1 MTGKKRLPALAVCIV
16 FSLSLAV
23 AEPWAR
29 IVFAEGSSFNLVR
42 SGTVQKKD
50 VASADVIGFEL
61 ASGDILQTAPSTF
74 IEIYINNVAASVQ
87 IAENT
92 SFRCETSGT
101 GGETKGELY
110 YGRVRAKLG
119 KLSGSKSFRI
129 TSPSLVA
136 GVRGTDFGC
145 DVIAVPVS
153 ESAPGT
159 AILSRVFCFEGS
171 VAVNPVKDPV
181 SELVVVESG
190 EMVERQLEKKPA
202 DASGSARI
210 EYAEPAPLEK
220 KPITDQISG
229 FWSTRPVVGPGAAIQ
244 GSTDQ
249 SAPAADSA
257 LAADS
262 APAANS
268 ALAADSAL
276 AANSAPAAGPAFAEN
291 PADTVFSEPD
301 VPVFQREAPVLRS
314 DGIETRAI
322 LFNGLEAVK
331 PKRNLRI
338 PDTATAIL
346 MTAGSF
352 CTIGAAYWGEYQNP
366 DEVLVTPVHSAG
378 LAMIGSAV
386 FLSIL
391 SALVP

>member
-1 MTGKKRLPALAVCIV
+1 MTRKKRLPALAVCIV
-16 FSLSLAV
+16 FSLSLAA

-42 SGTVQKKD
+42 SGKVQKKD

-74 IEIYINNVAASVQ
+74 IELYIYNVAASVQ

-190 EMVERQLEKKPA
+190 EMVERQLEKKPT
-202 DASGSARI
+202 DASGSAGN
-210 EYAEPAPLEK
+210 EYAEPVPLEK

-249 SAPAADSA
+249 SAPAA
-257 LAADS
+257 
-262 APAANS
+262 NS

-276 AANSAPAAGPAFAEN
+276 AAEPAFAEN

-346 MTAGSF
+346 MTTGSF
-352 CTIGAAYWGEYQNP
+352 CTIGAAYWAEYQNP